1 MQRKILHKSMG
12 NRDIGVDMVLQ
23 KEKKKKTTSANQL
36 IFCIWP
42 LLRLLSFRFSVLK
55 LWMDK

>member
-12 NRDIGVDMVLQ
+12 NSDIGVDMVLQ
-23 KEKKKKTTSANQL
+23 KKKKKTSANQL

-42 LLRLLSFRFSVLK
+42 LLCLLSFRFSVLK

>member
-12 NRDIGVDMVLQ
+12 NSDIGVDMVLQ
-23 KEKKKKTTSANQL
+23 KEKKKTTAANQL
-36 IFCIWP
+36 IFCICP
-42 LLRLLSFRFSVLK
+42 LLCLLSFRFSVLK